1 MWHRLVQD
9 RVITVEDSGMTL
21 ATSCDACGRSIHR
34 DVVALRFATLSVVP
48 APGGGAQSK
57 ALPGA
62 QQAYLVCMSCASYV
76 QACIARL
83 EGDASP
89 SRSSS
94 GGTVGVSF
102 AACDLCYT
110 GLGTRVTEAQVSPA
124 RMVQLT
130 GEGKVAHRSTGLRS
144 LRLCVPCGDYLISG
158 FARLR
163 SAYGHGA
170 PARQRMVS

>member
-1 MWHRLVQD
+1 
-9 RVITVEDSGMTL
+9 
-21 ATSCDACGRSIHR
+21 
-34 DVVALRFATLSVVP
+34 VVALRFATLSVVST
-48 APGGGAQSK
+48 PGGGAQSK

-62 QQAYLVCMSCASYV
+62 QQAYLVCISCASYV

-83 EGDASP
+83 EGGATS
-89 SRSSS
+89 SRSESS
-94 GGTVGVSF
+94 EAVSASF
-102 AACDLCYT
+102 AACDLCYSA
-110 GLGTRVTEAQVSPA
+110 LGTRVTEAQVSPA

-158 FARLR
+158 FGRLR

-170 PARQRMVS
+170 PARQRMVG